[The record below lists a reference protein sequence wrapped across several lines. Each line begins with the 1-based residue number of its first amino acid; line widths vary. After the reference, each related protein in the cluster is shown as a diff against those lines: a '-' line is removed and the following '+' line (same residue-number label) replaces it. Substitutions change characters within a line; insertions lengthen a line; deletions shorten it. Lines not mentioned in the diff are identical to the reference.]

1 MIEALDHVNLRTGQ
15 LDTMVDWYGRV
26 LMMQPGARP
35 AFGFPG
41 AWLYAGDQAV
51 IHLIEDGAVDGPGG
65 DTLALEH
72 FALRA
77 TGYADF
83 IARLEEMGIPY
94 RLSRVPPGP
103 VDVVQV
109 NIHDPDGNHIHID
122 FTAADVAR

>member
-77 TGYADF
+77 SGTT
-83 IARLEEMGIPY
+83 P
-94 RLSRVPPGP
+94 
-103 VDVVQV
+103 
-109 NIHDPDGNHIHID
+109 
-122 FTAADVAR
+122 TATISMSISPLPMWRAEALRRAS